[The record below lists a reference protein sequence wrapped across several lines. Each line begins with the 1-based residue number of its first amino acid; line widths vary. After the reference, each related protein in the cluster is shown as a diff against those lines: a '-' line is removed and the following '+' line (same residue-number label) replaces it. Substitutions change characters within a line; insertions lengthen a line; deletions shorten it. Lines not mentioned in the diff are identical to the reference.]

1 MAEQNSLRLADLAG
15 LLKLPYEGDGNLVLT
30 GMAALDNASSSQ
42 LSFLANA
49 KYRSQLAETAAAA
62 VIIHPDMVSHAN
74 DMRPEMAVIVSA
86 NPYLAYA
93 EASALFDPL
102 EKPRAGIH
110 PSAVVM
116 SENIHASASIGA
128 NCVIEEGATIGEN
141 VVISAGTIVGRG
153 SSVGKCSYLHANVT
167 VYHGVSIGESCVV
180 HSGVV
185 IGGDGFG
192 FAPSKQGWVKI
203 HQLGG
208 VRIGDRVEVGANS
221 CIDRGALNDT
231 VIGDGVI
238 MDDFTM
244 IAHNVEVGAGT
255 AMAAC
260 CQVAGSAV
268 IGKNCTLAGN
278 IGVVGHIRIADGVH
292 LTARSLVTKPI
303 SEAGSYSSGGSPL
316 MPSAQWRKNTARLS
330 KLDDLYRRVQAMEK
344 ELRTLHEERD

>member
-1 MAEQNSLRLADLAG
+1 MVEQKSLRLADLAG
-15 LLKLPYEGDGNLVLT
+15 LLGLPYEGNGNLVLS
-30 GMAALDNASSSQ
+30 GMAALGNAGPSQ

-49 KYRSQLAETAAAA
+49 KYRGQVAETAAAA
-62 VIIHPDMVSHAN
+62 AILHPEMVLHAQKVK
-74 DMRPEMAVIVSA
+74 PEMAIIVA
-86 NPYLAYA
+86 DNPYLAYA
-93 EASALFDPL
+93 QASALFDPL

-110 PSAVVM
+110 PSAVVV
-116 SENIHASASIGA
+116 SEDVHPSATIGA
-128 NCVIEEGATIGEN
+128 NCVIEEGATIAEAA
-141 VVISAGTIVGRG
+141 VISAGTVVGRG
-153 SSVGKCSYLHANVT
+153 SRIGRYCYIHANVT
-167 VYHGVSIGESCVV
+167 IYHGVSIGESCVI

-192 FAPSKQGWVKI
+192 FAPSDQGWVKI

-208 VRIGDRVEVGANS
+208 VRIGNRVEVGANS

-244 IAHNVEVGAGT
+244 IAHNVEVGDGT

-260 CQVAGSAV
+260 SQVAGSAV

-292 LTARSLVTKPI
+292 LTARSLVTKSI
-303 SEAGSYSSGGSPL
+303 DKAGSYSSGGSPL

-344 ELRTLHEERD
+344 QLRTLHEDEN